1 MTLTTTAACRPFRSL
16 ATTSKLLGPSSSC
29 TVVRKQPAWSSDTTS
44 ASTLTNAPATVQPAT
59 TSRADATTLSWAGSV
74 TLRKNGLD
82 GGWVGTAWRGVG
94 VAWAAGGA
102 VGADDPGVAV
112 ALTVPWIPSGADT
125 GPVAA
130 GAAVP
135 PWQASRRRPAS
146 NGRAPLVASRVRT
159 RRNAPPLLRPL

>member
-1 MTLTTTAACRPFRSL
+1 MPCPTPAACRPFRSL

-59 TSRADATTLSWAGSV
+59 TSRANATTLSWAGSV
-74 TLRKNGLD
+74 RLRKNGVD

-112 ALTVPWIPSGADT
+112 ALPVPCLPSGA
-125 GPVAA
+125 GPGA
-130 GAAVP
+130 G
-135 PWQASRRRPAS
+135 
-146 NGRAPLVASRVRT
+146 
-159 RRNAPPLLRPL
+159 